1 MSDGNNILSVV
12 KTIKY
17 VSPLDLTCNSQ
28 FKLSQVQE
36 VEQKFQIEA
45 SDKKIETLTNEELKM
60 AAEIFMYLTIC
71 PDSVK
76 PWLAFYKDL
85 FQSQSPSQIILTLNR
100 LLKGSKTP
108 ENEHHKILA
117 ESLFQKIVNIIP
129 KKAGPPTI
137 LEGISAF
144 FEY

>member
-17 VSPLDLTCNSQ
+17 ESPLDLTCNSQ

-36 VEQKFQIEA
+36 VEQKLQIEA
-45 SDKKIETLTNEELKM
+45 SDIKIETLTNEELRM

-85 FQSQSPSQIILTLNR
+85 LQTQSLNQIILTLNR

-108 ENEHHKILA
+108 KNKHHKILA
-117 ESLFQKIVNIIP
+117 ESVFQKVVNMIP

-137 LEGISAF
+137 LEGI
-144 FEY
+144 